1 MDGIRGE
8 ILLNLSTF
16 KRAIRLCLLLLLSRG
31 IRGLSINQ
39 EKRNNAIRSIY
50 FCKFAREKSEGKFLS
65 DKE

>member
-16 KRAIRLCLLLLLSRG
+16 KRAIRLCLLLLSRG

-50 FCKFAREKSEGKFLS
+50 PCKSAREKSEGKFLS

>member
-16 KRAIRLCLLLLLSRG
+16 KRAIRLCLLLLSRG
-31 IRGLSINQ
+31 IRALSINQ

-50 FCKFAREKSEGKFLS
+50 FCKSAREKSEGKFLS